1 MALWKGHRRELGQT
15 SAGVGHMYVQP
26 LPFYVESHKGAS
38 LPPLFQRSPLVSTS
52 SHFSVT
58 SRLEHDRKP
67 QTGPLANTRHP
78 RAPPHW
84 NTHFLNELAQQVRRE
99 RLSVCVCVG
108 LCFHSK
114 VAPDWL
120 CVCRPPPV
128 PPPPPPQ
135 LRDCGTVRLLSQP
148 ISEMQDSYRGQ
159 SAPQGP
165 LLDHYCTLLALYGQ
179 LDPGQTPTVT
189 ADPYVSTA
197 HAYYRRFSRSEIAPS
212 SGLEAPSSYLSLNK
226 SSTHSRLP
234 GHKAPPTMSC
244 HPWLP
249 RPSVPLPYGGKHS
262 LYRDSFRVPAPHPAP
277 SGPSPVAIPD
287 WRQAGT
293 ETGAGG
299 AKRGL
304 LRDIVEVPKMY
315 LTENRVY
322 GGNRTVL
329 V

>member
-1 MALWKGHRRELGQT
+1 MALWKGHRRELEQT

-26 LPFYVESHKGAS
+26 VPFYVESHKGAS

-67 QTGPLANTRHP
+67 QTGPLANTLHP

-84 NTHFLNELAQQVRRE
+84 NTHFLNELAQQ
-99 RLSVCVCVG
+99 
-108 LCFHSK
+108 
-114 VAPDWL
+114 
-120 CVCRPPPV
+120 
-128 PPPPPPQ
+128 
-135 LRDCGTVRLLSQP
+135 LRDCGTVRLLSKP

-159 SAPQGP
+159 AAPHGP

-189 ADPYVSTA
+189 ADPLVSTA

-212 SGLEAPSSYLSLNK
+212 SALEAPSSYLSLNK

>member
-26 LPFYVESHKGAS
+26 LPFYVESHK
-38 LPPLFQRSPLVSTS
+38 RSPLVSTS

-84 NTHFLNELAQQVRRE
+84 NTHFLNELAQ
-99 RLSVCVCVG
+99 
-108 LCFHSK
+108 
-114 VAPDWL
+114 
-120 CVCRPPPV
+120 
-128 PPPPPPQ
+128 Q